1 MKKTVIILLLVS
13 FGYAQSKDASIT
25 LYKDGYGL
33 VRQPISVKLKTGSNQ
48 VTYPNLPD
56 KIEPASTFLSMSEG
70 NVIYQKFNRDVF
82 DTFAFLN
89 QQLGKTVT
97 AKTTEGKSIKG
108 HLVDVDNNWLSIRS
122 KSEVHVLNMS
132 EVIEISS
139 ENRKKRPSVR
149 ASIEWTVQSQSN
161 GAVGGEI
168 VYISGGFDWNTNY
181 RLIIA
186 PDERNA
192 TLVSQA
198 VVFNNTDQDF
208 INSSIELV
216 EGDLKHRRN
225 GARPLPRMAAQ
236 TAAPTETAFQVE
248 SSGDFVLYSLLS
260 SLTIPRNE
268 SLTASLYADREVQLN
283 RTYVFEN
290 NERANSEE
298 PMAIEISFANG
309 GKSLDVP
316 LPAGVFQIYQRTESG
331 GVIFAGEDFLPQ
343 TSVGENIT
351 VVAGRAFN
359 VLGKRTVMNY
369 DRKKKS
375 EEATI
380 LLEIKN
386 NRQDKVNARITEH
399 IFGDWVMRDPSR
411 DYRKVDAETIQ
422 FDLTLG
428 ASSTETV
435 TYTYRKEWQ

>member
-13 FGYAQSKDASIT
+13 FGYAQSKDASII

-33 VRQPISVKLKTGSNQ
+33 VRQPITVKLKTGSNQ

-56 KIEPASTFLSMSEG
+56 KIEPSSTFLSMSEG
-70 NVIYQKFNRDVF
+70 DVIYQKFNRDVF

-122 KSEVHVLNMS
+122 KSEVHILNMS

-192 TLVSQA
+192 TLVSKPFE
-198 VVFNNTDQDF
+198 VKILPSIKTFKSVEVFLSDLYKKDPD
-208 INSSIELV
+208 INS
-216 EGDLKHRRN
+216 
-225 GARPLPRMAAQ
+225 
-236 TAAPTETAFQVE
+236 
-248 SSGDFVLYSLLS
+248 
-260 SLTIPRNE
+260 
-268 SLTASLYADREVQLN
+268 
-283 RTYVFEN
+283 
-290 NERANSEE
+290 
-298 PMAIEISFANG
+298 IS
-309 GKSLDVP
+309 
-316 LPAGVFQIYQRTESG
+316 
-331 GVIFAGEDFLPQ
+331 
-343 TSVGENIT
+343 TS
-351 VVAGRAFN
+351 
-359 VLGKRTVMNY
+359 
-369 DRKKKS
+369 
-375 EEATI
+375 
-380 LLEIKN
+380 
-386 NRQDKVNARITEH
+386 
-399 IFGDWVMRDPSR
+399 
-411 DYRKVDAETIQ
+411 
-422 FDLTLG
+422 
-428 ASSTETV
+428 
-435 TYTYRKEWQ
+435 